1 MPWETVITC
10 PPLSVLAVAEK
21 LSSLMN
27 HAHKHSLP
35 WIYRVEDNFAKSFPG
50 SCFPTLNSSPG
61 WLDVI
66 KFIVVKV
73 ERFKRY
79 ACLKAVMGVGKQPN
93 NNIHSEVASKTK

>member
-21 LSSLMN
+21 LSSFMN

-61 WLDVI
+61 WL
-66 KFIVVKV
+66 

-93 NNIHSEVASKTK
+93 NNIHSEVASKTKQS